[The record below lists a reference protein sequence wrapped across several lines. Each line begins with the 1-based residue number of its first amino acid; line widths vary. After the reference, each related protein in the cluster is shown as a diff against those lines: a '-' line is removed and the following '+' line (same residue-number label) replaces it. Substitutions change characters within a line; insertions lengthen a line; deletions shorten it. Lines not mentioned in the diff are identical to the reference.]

1 MAKGFSEEEK
11 KEINEKLLDT
21 AEECWSIYGY
31 KKTTVDELVKR
42 VGISKGGFYLFYPTK
57 ELLFFKVLERI
68 DRRVKSKVFETVQTS
83 TNHSKQIFISAIHT
97 VFSEIEKNPWILDLQ
112 NGVYEQILK
121 KLPENEIK
129 NHLIKDQDDISKLL
143 DHFNIKCDSGFVSSA
158 LKTIFFTLLHK
169 NEIGHDH
176 FDRVIQFLIESLAN
190 NLFDGGKDDE
200 NHL

>member
-11 KEINEKLLDT
+11 KAINEKLLDT

-31 KKTTVDELVKR
+31 KKSTVDELVKR
-42 VGISKGGFYLFYPTK
+42 VGISKGGFYLFYPSK

-68 DRRVKSKVFETVQTS
+68 DRRVKTKVFDTLQAS
-83 TNHSKQIFISAIHT
+83 TDPPKQKFISAIHAI
-97 VFSEIEKNPWILDLQ
+97 FSEIEKNPWILDLQ

-129 NHLIKDQDDISKLL
+129 SHLIKDQDDISILL
-143 DHFNIKCDSGFVSSA
+143 EHFNIKCDSGFVSSA

-169 NEIGHDH
+169 NEIGHNH
-176 FDRVIQFLIESLAN
+176 FDGVIRFLIESLAN
-190 NLFDGGKDDE
+190 TLFNGGKHDE

>member
-1 MAKGFSEEEK
+1 MAKGFSEAEK
-11 KEINEKLLDT
+11 KAINDKLLDT
-21 AEECWSIYGY
+21 AEECWSIYGF

-42 VGISKGGFYLFYPTK
+42 VGISKGGFYLFYPSK

-68 DRRVKSKVFETVQTS
+68 DRRVKTKVFETFQTS
-83 TNHSKQIFISAIHT
+83 ADHPKQSFISAIHAI
-97 VFSEIEKNPWILDLQ
+97 FSEIEKNPWILDLQ
-112 NGVYEQILK
+112 NGVYEQIIN

-129 NHLIKDQDDISKLL
+129 SHLIKDQNDISNLL
-143 DHFNIKCDSGFVSSA
+143 KHFNIPYDSGFVSSA

-176 FDRVIQFLIESLAN
+176 FDQVIYFLIKSLAN
-190 NLFDGGKDDE
+190 TLFDGGKHDE